1 MATFK
6 AKFNLGDKVYY
17 VSEYPSLEEAEEISE
32 LFDSTMDGI
41 SCGTIQKIEF
51 SDANPVYLV
60 AGNKF
65 KEDCLFATQKEAYF
79 EAMTNLRDRLQHL
92 FLNAETILKTSKDS
106 FEENLKEYQN
116 NH

>member
-65 KEDCLFATQKEAYF
+65 KEDCLFATQKEA
-79 EAMTNLRDRLQHL
+79 LQHR